1 MPTTRTP
8 GDRTGS
14 GLGTRDPVRPR
25 RPPLDALFQPAAV
38 AVIGPVDD
46 PASPAGR
53 MVRSLVESG
62 FSGAI
67 VPVAAASARPLGLA
81 AVPSLAVAP
90 QRVDLAIVAVPAGSA
105 GAAIVECADAG
116 VGAAIVTTDADR
128 SAGPG
133 GGILDRRALEIAR
146 HAGLRLLGPGSLG
159 VMRPAAGLNAMLAPA
174 MARRGSVAF
183 LGQSGA
189 VCAAVL
195 DWSRRERVGFSACV
209 SVGTMA
215 DVGWGDLIDYLG
227 HDPETRSILIYME
240 SVGDARAFLSAAR
253 EVALTRPIIAVR
265 TGRSLAPLAPGD
277 EAADRA
283 GCLAGH
289 DEVLDAALRRCGVLR
304 VDHLADL
311 FYMAEVLGK
320 QPRPRGPRLAI
331 VSNAGGPATLAAD
344 ALVAHGGQ
352 LADLGEET
360 VCALDGLEPPPSR
373 RGNPVDVGNAA
384 GADRYARAVELVGR
398 DPHADAVLAIFAPQ
412 AGGDATAAA
421 ERVAALVPLPG
432 RPILASWMGGPDI
445 AGGEAILNGANVPT
459 FAFPDTAARVFANM
473 WRHSRMLKAL
483 YETPVL
489 PAGLDAASRETRE
502 RAAAVIATARGSKRR
517 VLAGDTAL
525 AVLDA
530 YGIPVAELRRAHG
543 EEEAVAHALAIG
555 FPVTL
560 ESAADDASDAPDACG
575 CCRELTDE
583 GAVRAAYRWLAAKR
597 ASGSR
602 ADAAPRVAVRAAV
615 PAGACELRLASGLD
629 PEFGPVIVFGA
640 GGPFAEALR
649 DRAVGLPPLNTTL
662 ARRLMEQTRVFAALE
677 GRGVAPACDV
687 DAMAGLL
694 VRFSH
699 LVCEQPWIRAIDV
712 NPLLAS
718 PARIVAREAR
728 LELHGPEVEATDLP
742 RPAIRPYPTQYV
754 APYRLKN
761 GVEVL
766 VRPIRPEDE
775 PLMVAFHETL
785 SDRTVFFRY
794 FHVIKLGERISHDRL
809 TRTCFIDYDREMAL
823 VAERRLPD
831 GPPRILGVGR
841 LTKAR
846 GQPSAEFAIVVTDEM
861 QGQGLGTEL
870 LRRLVAIGRDER
882 VARITGDILPEN
894 RDMQHVA
901 EKVGFTCRYDPHL
914 GVVRAE
920 FALE

>member
-1 MPTTRTP
+1 MTPSTRTSRERKGAGP
-8 GDRTGS
+8 GA
-14 GLGTRDPVRPR
+14 RDPVRPR
-25 RPPLDALFQPAAV
+25 RPPLDALFQPASV
-38 AVIGPVDD
+38 AVVGSVGD
-46 PASPAGR
+46 PASQAGR
-53 MVRSLVESG
+53 ILRSLVEGG
-62 FSGAI
+62 FSGPI
-67 VPVAAASARPLGLA
+67 VPVTATGGRPLGLT
-81 AVPSLAVAP
+81 AVPSLAGTP
-90 QRVDLAIVAVPAGSA
+90 QHVDLAVVAVPAASA
-105 GAAIVECADAG
+105 GATIVECAEAG

-146 HAGLRLLGPGSLG
+146 RAGLRLLGPGSLG

-183 LGQSGA
+183 LSQSGA

-253 EVALTRPIIAVR
+253 EVALTRPIIAIR
-265 TGRSLAPLAPGD
+265 PGRWLAPGG

-283 GCLAGH
+283 KRLAGE

-311 FYMAEVLGK
+311 FHMAEVLGK

-331 VSNAGGPATLAAD
+331 VSNGGGPAALAAD

-352 LADLGEET
+352 LADLDEET
-360 VCALDGLEPPPSR
+360 VWALDRLEPPPSG
-373 RGNPVDVGNAA
+373 RGNPVEVGNAT
-384 GADRYARAVELVGR
+384 GADRYARAVEVVGR
-398 DPHADAVLAIFAPQ
+398 DPHADGVLAILAPQ
-412 AGGDATAAA
+412 AGGDATAVA

-432 RPILASWMGGPDI
+432 RPLLASWMGGPDV
-445 AGGEAILNGANVPT
+445 AAGEAILNGANVPT
-459 FAFPDTAARVFANM
+459 FAFPDAAARVFANM

-502 RAAAVIATARGSKRR
+502 RVAAVIATARASGRR
-517 VLAGDTAL
+517 VLAGDDAL
-525 AVLDA
+525 AVLGA
-530 YGIPVAELRRAHG
+530 YGIPVAERRLARSEH
-543 EEEAVAHALAIG
+543 EAVAHAQAIG

-560 ESAADDASDAPDACG
+560 ESTVDGASDAPDSCG

-583 GAVRAAYRWLAAKR
+583 GAVRTAYRSLVAR
-597 ASGSR
+597 LASGSR
-602 ADAAPRVAVRAAV
+602 ARAAPGIAVRADV
-615 PAGACELRLASGLD
+615 PAGACELRLASGID

-677 GRGVAPACDV
+677 GRGAAPACDV

-694 VRFSH
+694 VGFGH
-699 LVCEQPWIRAIDV
+699 LVCEHPWVRAIDV
-712 NPLLAS
+712 NPILAC
-718 PARIVAREAR
+718 PARIVARGAR
-728 LELHGPEVEATDLP
+728 LELHGPQVRAEALP
-742 RPAIRPYPTQYV
+742 RPAIRPYPAHYV
-754 APYRLKN
+754 APFRLKN

-809 TRTCFIDYDREMAL
+809 TRTCFIDYDREIAL
-823 VAERRLPD
+823 VAEQRSAG

-846 GQPSAEFAIVVTDEM
+846 GLPSAEFAIVVTDEL

-870 LRRLVAIGRDER
+870 LRRLVGIGREEG

-894 RDMQHVA
+894 HEMQHVA
-901 EKVGFTCRYDPHL
+901 AKVGFTCRYDPTL

-920 FALE
+920 LALE